1 MAVRGTAVKVDE
13 STISALSIAAAVGRV
28 GEVTELTMWAVEAV
42 SHAAVS
48 ALTDDDVQTLG
59 YQQH

>member
-1 MAVRGTAVKVDE
+1 MKVDE
-13 STISALSIAAAVGRV
+13 STVSALSIAAAVGRV

-48 ALTDDDVQTLG
+48 SLTDDDVQTLG

>member
-1 MAVRGTAVKVDE
+1 VKVDE
-13 STISALSIAAAVGRV
+13 STVSALSIAAAVDGRV